1 MRAPAQL
8 DNSNRGHVSPPEPLL
23 FGLCDTKYHLFHAAR
38 NHPLL
43 ATIAAQ
49 QAFQRSPGRRAV
61 HSFLPAPC
69 IYLGMA
75 VARIRVGSKHD
86 GTAPSA

>member
-23 FGLCDTKYHLFHAAR
+23 FGLCDTKYHQFHAAR

-49 QAFQRSPGRRAV
+49 QAFQRSPRPPRGVLILDSPVHLPWNGCRRHTGGV
-61 HSFLPAPC
+61 E
-69 IYLGMA
+69 
-75 VARIRVGSKHD
+75 
-86 GTAPSA
+86 T